1 MFVSVETANMCDE
14 KKACIMR
21 STLIQCVACSICSV
35 FTSHAYEHGDEL
47 ARSLARLPAD
57 LLGRM
62 CLCAPHKFAQNAKIK
77 LIGQN

>member
-14 KKACIMR
+14 KNACIMR

-47 ARSLARLPAD
+47 ARSLDCLLTCLAECVYVRLIN
-57 LLGRM
+57 LLKM
-62 CLCAPHKFAQNAKIK
+62 QK
-77 LIGQN
+77 